1 MKQTW
6 SGSRPQ
12 SCAYAPTDLQENFRF
27 QFHINVEVSS
37 TVPRQ
42 SIALCIKDSHMQEG
56 RTTHPANQRVT
67 SHKGQPQHGGE
78 QHDGGGGYRDG
89 GEQHDGGGGYRD
101 GGEQHDDGGGEQH
114 DDGVDHLDD
123 REGGDLVNGD
133 NDDDSQ
139 AWMVTA

>member
-1 MKQTW
+1 
-6 SGSRPQ
+6 
-12 SCAYAPTDLQENFRF
+12 
-27 QFHINVEVSS
+27 
-37 TVPRQ
+37 
-42 SIALCIKDSHMQEG
+42 MQEG

-89 GEQHDGGGGYRD
+89 GAQQGGGG
-101 GGEQHDDGGGEQH
+101 GEH
-114 DDGVDHLDD
+114 DDGVGRRND
-123 REGGDLVNGD
+123 REGGDLVNRD

>member
-1 MKQTW
+1 MSKFLVLCQVKVLKT
-6 SGSRPQ
+6 
-12 SCAYAPTDLQENFRF
+12 
-27 QFHINVEVSS
+27 
-37 TVPRQ
+37 
-42 SIALCIKDSHMQEG
+42 CIKDSHMQEG

-78 QHDGGGGYRDG
+78 QHDGGGGGYRDG
-89 GEQHDGGGGYRD
+89 GAQHGDG
-101 GGEQHDDGGGEQH
+101 GGEQHDDGGGH
-114 DDGVDHLDD
+114 RDD

>member
-1 MKQTW
+1 MTQTW

-56 RTTHPANQRVT
+56 RTTHPANQRIT

-89 GEQHDGGGGYRD
+89 GAQYGGV
-101 GGEQHDDGGGEQH
+101 GGEQH
-114 DDGVDHLDD
+114 DDGVGHRDD

-139 AWMVTA
+139 ARMV

>member
-1 MKQTW
+1 MSKFLVLCQVKVLKT
-6 SGSRPQ
+6 
-12 SCAYAPTDLQENFRF
+12 
-27 QFHINVEVSS
+27 
-37 TVPRQ
+37 
-42 SIALCIKDSHMQEG
+42 CIKDSHMQEG

-67 SHKGQPQHGGE
+67 SHKGQPQHGGD

-89 GEQHDGGGGYRD
+89 GAQHGDG
-101 GGEQHDDGGGEQH
+101 GGEQHDDGGGH
-114 DDGVDHLDD
+114 RDD